1 MTLEI
6 RWSTLLSF
14 MNQLLSLYS
23 ALTLG
28 YTKFHCSKNVI
39 LRAMINRDWPD
50 TPLRRWYES
59 HEVILQKD
67 LETQEGIREQAQKKR

>member
-1 MTLEI
+1 MKLGLTASEACRVLPEL
-6 RWSTLLSF
+6 RVSKDGRDHEDLQEHQADRDLPDLL
-14 MNQLLSLYS
+14 
-23 ALTLG
+23 A
-28 YTKFHCSKNVI
+28 I
-39 LRAMINRDWPD
+39 ADWPD